1 MGKAGR
7 FARDVFFWS
16 FQRGTLPYDILCG
29 LILAF
34 IFFVPRYC
42 FAPKPKPAQSAPQE
56 HPDVQS
62 PAPAGISRNIP
73 RQGK

>member
-34 IFFVPRYC
+34 IIFVPRSC
-42 FAPKPKPAQSAPQE
+42 FAPKPKPGQ
-56 HPDVQS
+56 DVSHEQQDARS
-62 PAPAGISRNIP
+62 PAPPAVSGNIP
-73 RQGK
+73 QQGK